1 MISIVLYQPKNPF
14 NFAGIARTAALLG
27 ATLHLIEPIDF
38 ALGKTIK
45 RFSMGYSE
53 DVEVIV
59 HAAWP
64 DFIATLA
71 SDARL
76 WLLSDKGASIYSQV
90 EFKAS
95 DYLVFGSEMT
105 GLPPEILAAHPA
117 LAIPMPGAAR
127 GPRRDHREHS
137 LNVSVSVAI
146 AAFEAARQLSGNWQ
160 ESI

>member
-1 MISIVLYQPKNPF
+1 
-14 NFAGIARTAALLG
+14 
-27 ATLHLIEPIDF
+27 
-38 ALGKTIK
+38 LGKTIK

-59 HAAWP
+59 HPSWP
-64 DFIATLA
+64 DFIASLA

-90 EFKAS
+90 AFQPE
-95 DYLVFGSEMT
+95 DYLVFGSEFS

-137 LNVSVSVAI
+137 LNISVSVAI
-146 AAFEAARQLSGNWQ
+146 AAFEAARQITGNWQ
-160 ESI
+160 DIT